1 MGLWRGA
8 AVRRNGIAPRQIT
21 PCNRWRQGQLQCRR
35 KGLRAGRSI
44 AINTRMGRLNGVA
57 IGIQRHSLRAQ
68 IGANHHR
75 HALRHGVLP
84 HCQRD
89 RSQRQ
94 QKGKEK
100 GRKGTQHHGALI
112 WRSGPKAKVSDRRDF
127 RQARAKRQ
135 RPRLTSKQGLLDGTQ
150 NLRPTP
156 VLLRFLF

>member
-8 AVRRNGIAPRQIT
+8 AWHRHGFRLRQI
-21 PCNRWRQGQLQCRR
+21 PQCHQWRQGQLQCRH
-35 KGLRAGRSI
+35 KGLRAWRSI

-135 RPRLTSKQGLLDGTQ
+135 RPRLTSKQGLQGKIR
-150 NLRPTP
+150 NLRPIP
-156 VLLRFLF
+156 ELLRFLF

>member
-1 MGLWRGA
+1 MGLRPDA
-8 AVRRNGIAPRQIT
+8 AWHSHGFRLRQI
-21 PCNRWRQGQLQCRR
+21 PQCNQGRQGQLQCGC
-35 KGLRAGRSI
+35 KGLRAGRGI
-44 AINTRMGRLNGVA
+44 AINTRMCRLNGVA

-89 RSQRQ
+89 GCQRQ
-94 QKGKEK
+94 KNGKEK
-100 GRKGTQHHGALI
+100 GEQASQHHGVLI
-112 WRSGPKAKVSDRRDF
+112 WRGGPKAKVSDRRDF

-135 RPRLTSKQGLLDGTQ
+135 RPRLTSKQGLQDGTQ
-150 NLRPTP
+150 NLRPKP